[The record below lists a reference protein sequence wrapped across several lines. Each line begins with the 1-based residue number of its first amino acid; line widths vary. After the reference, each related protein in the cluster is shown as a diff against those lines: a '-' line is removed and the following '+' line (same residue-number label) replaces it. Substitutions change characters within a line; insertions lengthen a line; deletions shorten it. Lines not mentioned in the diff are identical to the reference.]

1 MEEEGQN
8 PSTTNPTMRVTF
20 PQTLIG
26 LRLAMAVADGE
37 REDMVKGFFVEVLPR
52 RWQSKGLIPEKIRG
66 LL

>member
-8 PSTTNPTMRVTF
+8 PSTTSPTMRVTF

-26 LRLAMAVADGE
+26 LRLVMAVDAGE
-37 REDMVKGFFVEVLPR
+37 AEDMAKGLSGKVHQR
-52 RWQSKGLIPEKIRG
+52 QWQSREQPPGMTQG